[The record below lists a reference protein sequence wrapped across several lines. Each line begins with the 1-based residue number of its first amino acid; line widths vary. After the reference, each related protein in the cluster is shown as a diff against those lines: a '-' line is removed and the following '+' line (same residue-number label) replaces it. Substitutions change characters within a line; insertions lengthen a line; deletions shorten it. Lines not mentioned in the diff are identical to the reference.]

1 MERTL
6 KKAIR
11 TASNVNSL
19 MLLLFY
25 GLIYAAVF
33 GIQLLIPHLGFSDSI
48 YYEAIYEVI
57 VYFVQYVVVV
67 PVLLLLF
74 RVILGRKIGWNLKD
88 SYRKP
93 QASGGQLFRW
103 CLIALGLVYATSM
116 ASQIF
121 FNVVEMVTDVELQAP
136 SMVAEENWVGYLNNI
151 VAFAIYAPIFEE
163 MLFRATLFR
172 NTERFGSWFGVI
184 TIGITFGLWHCNY
197 EQFFYAAV
205 LGICAAFL
213 TAKTRSV
220 LPAMAI
226 HFTMNFIGT
235 MLSIAYSGL
244 DLDNLDLEVMLQ
256 HGRHEFLS
264 DWDSDCRLCVVHRG
278 IGETSGNIPVGEYC
292 SAGERWQESSGLLDS
307 SGYHCLCDCLFG
319 DGNRQCN
326 WVK

>member
-33 GIQLLIPHLGFSDSI
+33 GIQLLIPHLLPEDST

-67 PVLLLLF
+67 PIVLLLF
-74 RVILGRKIGWNLKD
+74 RAILGRKIGWNLKD

-116 ASQIF
+116 ASRIF
-121 FNVVEMVTDVELQAP
+121 FNLFQMVTDVELQSP

-197 EQFFYAAV
+197 EQVFYTAV

-213 TAKTRSV
+213 ELVFIAKKWYNRRYEKK
-220 LPAMAI
+220 I
-226 HFTMNFIGT
+226 
-235 MLSIAYSGL
+235 
-244 DLDNLDLEVMLQ
+244 
-256 HGRHEFLS
+256 
-264 DWDSDCRLCVVHRG
+264 
-278 IGETSGNIPVGEYC
+278 
-292 SAGERWQESSGLLDS
+292 SSNKL
-307 SGYHCLCDCLFG
+307 
-319 DGNRQCN
+319 R
-326 WVK
+326 K

>member
-33 GIQLLIPHLGFSDSI
+33 GIQLLIPHLLSEDSI

-57 VYFVQYVVVV
+57 VYFVQYIVVV

-88 SYRKP
+88 SYQKP

-121 FNVVEMVTDVELQAP
+121 FNVVEMVTDVELQSP

-172 NTERFGSWFGVI
+172 NTERFGSWFGGVAVYNRSAI
-184 TIGITFGLWHCNY
+184 QVAALGRCIGL
-197 EQFFYAAV
+197 V
-205 LGICAAFL
+205 
-213 TAKTRSV
+213 
-220 LPAMAI
+220 
-226 HFTMNFIGT
+226 
-235 MLSIAYSGL
+235 
-244 DLDNLDLEVMLQ
+244 
-256 HGRHEFLS
+256 EF
-264 DWDSDCRLCVVHRG
+264 
-278 IGETSGNIPVGEYC
+278 
-292 SAGERWQESSGLLDS
+292 
-307 SGYHCLCDCLFG
+307 
-319 DGNRQCN
+319 
-326 WVK
+326 

>member
-74 RVILGRKIGWNLKD
+74 RAILGRKIGWNLKD

-136 SMVAEENWVGYLNNI
+136 SMVAL
-151 VAFAIYAPIFEE
+151 
-163 MLFRATLFR
+163 
-172 NTERFGSWFGVI
+172 
-184 TIGITFGLWHCNY
+184 
-197 EQFFYAAV
+197 
-205 LGICAAFL
+205 
-213 TAKTRSV
+213 
-220 LPAMAI
+220 
-226 HFTMNFIGT
+226 
-235 MLSIAYSGL
+235 
-244 DLDNLDLEVMLQ
+244 
-256 HGRHEFLS
+256 
-264 DWDSDCRLCVVHRG
+264 
-278 IGETSGNIPVGEYC
+278 
-292 SAGERWQESSGLLDS
+292 
-307 SGYHCLCDCLFG
+307 
-319 DGNRQCN
+319 
-326 WVK
+326 

>member
-33 GIQLLIPHLGFSDSI
+33 GIQLLIPHLLPEDST

-57 VYFVQYVVVV
+57 VYFVQYVVIV

-74 RVILGRKIGWNLKD
+74 RAILGRKIGWNLKD

-121 FNVVEMVTDVELQAP
+121 FNVVEMVTDVELQSP

-151 VAFAIYAPIFEE
+151 VAFSLYAPIFEE

-184 TIGITFGLWHCNY
+184 MIGITFGLWHCNY
-197 EQFFYAAV
+197 EQFFYTAI

-244 DLDNLDLEVMLQ
+244 DTDNLDLEGMLQ
-256 HGRHEFLS
+256 H
-264 DWDSDCRLCVVHRG
+264 
-278 IGETSGNIPVGEYC
+278 P
-292 SAGERWQESSGLLDS
+292 
-307 SGYHCLCDCLFG
+307 
-319 DGNRQCN
+319 
-326 WVK
+326 

>member
-67 PVLLLLF
+67 PIVLLLF

-151 VAFAIYAPIFEE
+151 VAFSLYAPILKKCCFGQ
-163 MLFRATLFR
+163 
-172 NTERFGSWFGVI
+172 RFSAI
-184 TIGITFGLWHCNY
+184 PSGL
-197 EQFFYAAV
+197 AA
-205 LGICAAFL
+205 G
-213 TAKTRSV
+213 SV
-220 LPAMAI
+220 LLRLESPLGCGTAI
-226 HFTMNFIGT
+226 MSSF
-235 MLSIAYSGL
+235 SILRFWAFVLRS
-244 DLDNLDLEVMLQ
+244 
-256 HGRHEFLS
+256 
-264 DWDSDCRLCVVHRG
+264 
-278 IGETSGNIPVGEYC
+278 
-292 SAGERWQESSGLLDS
+292 
-307 SGYHCLCDCLFG
+307 
-319 DGNRQCN
+319 
-326 WVK
+326 